1 MVDDSSEHKKAKGAN
16 KNIVEKKCC
25 HNKYRDILLN
35 NKCLRHWMNRRQSKY
50 HKIGTYE
57 INKISLLWLDDKI
70 YILNNGYDRLTLGYH
85 N

>member
-1 MVDDSSEHKKAKGAN
+1 MQIKMLLKKN
-16 KNIVEKKCC
+16 CC
-25 HNKYRDILLN
+25 HNKYKDILLN
-35 NKCLRHWMNRRQSKY
+35 NKCLRHSMNRRQSKY